1 MYIFIFLL
9 CVILFIFALG
19 VFLSRNLRVRRFN
32 IKGES
37 AQKVKGFRIVLLSDL
52 HGRYIGEGQDKL
64 ARAILNENPNVVIA
78 AGDMVNAYDKSAA
91 AAAALAE
98 KMNGKAVFVAVRGN
112 HFYKADK
119 NVQDSMEHE
128 FDRNGFISLK
138 NQSYKV
144 EYNDKV
150 ILIDGYDDPLAAYD
164 FLGMSKQEIL
174 KKNSEV
180 IKNAVEEMSGSNQ
193 KCDYRIC
200 LCHRPTD
207 IEAFK
212 NTGYD
217 MMLAGHT
224 HGGQWALPFGIQ
236 IIGDEVSLFPP
247 TNMQSGLHY
256 HDKMPLIITSGI
268 GFSNIKLRTY
278 LPPEIV
284 VINFV

>member
-19 VFLSRNLRVRRFN
+19 VLLSRNLRVRRFN

-64 ARAILNENPNVVIA
+64 ARAILKENPNVVIA
-78 AGDMVNAYDKSAA
+78 AGDMVDAYDKNAD

-98 KMNGKAVFVAVRGN
+98 KVKGRAVFIAVRGN
-112 HFYKADK
+112 HFYKSDK
-119 NVQDSMEHE
+119 AVQDSMEHE
-128 FDRNGFISLK
+128 FDRNGVISLK
-138 NQSYKV
+138 NQSYKA
-144 EYNDKV
+144 EYNNKV
-150 ILIDGYDDPLAAYD
+150 ILIDGYDDPLSAYN
-164 FLGMSKQEIL
+164 FRGISKAKVL

-180 IKNAVEEMSGSNQ
+180 IKNAVEGMSDSNQ
-193 KCDYRIC
+193 KCDYKIC
-200 LCHRPTD
+200 VCHRPTD
-207 IEAFK
+207 IEEFK
-212 NTGYD
+212 NAGYD

-224 HGGQWALPFGIQ
+224 HGGQLALPFGIEPL
-236 IIGDEVSLFPP
+236 GDEVSLFPRK
-247 TNMQSGLHY
+247 NMQSGLHY

-278 LPPEIV
+278 LPPEII
-284 VINFV
+284 VIDFS